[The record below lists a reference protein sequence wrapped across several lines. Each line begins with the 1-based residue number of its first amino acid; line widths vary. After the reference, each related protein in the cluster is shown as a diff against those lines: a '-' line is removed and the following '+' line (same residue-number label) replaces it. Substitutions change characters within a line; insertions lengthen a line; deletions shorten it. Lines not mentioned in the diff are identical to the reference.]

1 MAFCSLRRAPVV
13 LEQPRSDEAP
23 AAAEEVAPPMPSR
36 RRSTSRVG
44 GFCLFGVDGDGAVV
58 RLDGGRPPHSRLE
71 RLPVVPSA
79 DANAPEELGG
89 WFRPIVERL
98 AMDVAALCEEGGA

>member
-1 MAFCSLRRAPVV
+1 MVFVAGV
-13 LEQPRSDEAP
+13 
-23 AAAEEVAPPMPSR
+23 AAA
-36 RRSTSRVG
+36 T
-44 GFCLFGVDGDGAVV
+44 
-58 RLDGGRPPHSRLE
+58 
-71 RLPVVPSA
+71 VVPSA